1 MFELEEIIE
10 GGARIKVVGV
20 GGCGCNAVNNMIASK
35 LQGVEFIAINT
46 DVQALGLS
54 RAGTKIQIGARLTK
68 GLGAGANPDVG
79 RDAAIEDADKIREAL
94 ADSDMVFVT
103 AGMGGGTGTG
113 AAPVIADMAKSSGAL
128 TVAVVTKPFMFEAGK
143 RLTHAERGLEDLKK
157 YADTLIVIPNE
168 RVRNMVERGTTLLEA
183 FKLADDV
190 LRQAVQGISDIIIKP
205 GYINVDFADIKT
217 IMSHMGR
224 AVMGMGMGAGEDR
237 ATEAVR
243 RAIASP
249 LLEDSS
255 IDGAKGILI
264 NISGGVDL
272 SLHEISEA
280 SSIVQKVVDSDA
292 NVILGCVIDE
302 TLNDK
307 VMVTVIATGFDHKA
321 PRPAS
326 EEFDEL
332 QPVGPSGLDI
342 DKPTFL
348 RKNPVIDYR
357 NEAIGIEGDDWDM
370 PTFLRKK
377 GNKNEDI
384 GLSCGR

>member
-20 GGCGCNAVNNMIASK
+20 GGCGCNAVNNMIAAK
-35 LQGVEFIAINT
+35 VEGVEFIAINT

-79 RDAAIEDADKIREAL
+79 RDAAIEDADKIKEVL
-94 ADSDMVFVT
+94 ADSDMVFIT

-128 TVAVVTKPFMFEAGK
+128 TVAVVTKPFLFEAGK
-143 RLTHAERGLEDLKK
+143 RLTLAERGLEDLKK

-168 RVRNMVERGTTLLEA
+168 RVRNMVDRGTTLLEA

-224 AVMGMGMGAGEDR
+224 AVMGMGMGTGEDR
-237 ATEAVR
+237 AIEAVK

-280 SSIVQKVVDSDA
+280 SSIIQKVVDPEA

-302 TLNDK
+302 TMNDK
-307 VMVTVIATGFDHKA
+307 VMVTVIATGFDHKTQ
-321 PRPAS
+321 RPSYEDS
-326 EEFDEL
+326 EGPKLAEPVEL
-332 QPVGPSGLDI
+332 DV
-342 DKPTFL
+342 DKPAFL
-348 RKNPVIDYR
+348 RKKAVMDCR
-357 NEAIGIEGDDWDM
+357 KEAIGIDGDDWDM
-370 PTFLRKK
+370 PTFLRRK

-384 GLSCGR
+384 GLSCSR

>member
-54 RAGTKIQIGARLTK
+54 QAGTKIQIGAKLTK

-79 RDAAIEDADKIREAL
+79 RDAAIEDADKVREAL

-128 TVAVVTKPFMFEAGK
+128 TVAVVTKPFMFETGK
-143 RLTHAERGLEDLKK
+143 RLTHAERGLEELKK

-264 NISGGVDL
+264 NISGGADL

-302 TLNDK
+302 TLTDK
-307 VMVTVIATGFDHKA
+307 VMVTVIATGFDHKT
-321 PRPAS
+321 PKPAS
-326 EEFDEL
+326 KECDEL
-332 QPVGPSGLDI
+332 QLADPAGTDI

-348 RKNPVIDYR
+348 RKNSVIDYR
-357 NEAIGIEGDDWDM
+357 NETIGIEGDDWDM

>member
-54 RAGTKIQIGARLTK
+54 QAGTKIQIGARLTK

-79 RDAAIEDADKIREAL
+79 RDAAIEDADKVREAI

-168 RVRNMVERGTTLLEA
+168 RVRNMVERGTTLLDA

-190 LRQAVQGISDIIIKP
+190 LRQAVQGISDIIIRP

-249 LLEDSS
+249 LIEDSS

-321 PRPAS
+321 PKPAP
-326 EEFDEL
+326 EDFDEL
-332 QPVGPSGLDI
+332 QPAGSSGLDI

-348 RKNPVIDYR
+348 RKNSVIDYR
-357 NEAIGIEGDDWDM
+357 NETIGIEGDDWDM